1 MSESLRARCRHVVVI
16 GLLLASVAAI
26 GAARLAPSG
35 LERCIDDG
43 VAAGWNGTASE
54 LWVECAEMVTP

>member
-1 MSESLRARCRHVVVI
+1 MTETLRTRCRHAVVI

-35 LERCIDDG
+35 LERCVDD
-43 VAAGWNGTASE
+43 AAPSWNGTASE
-54 LWVECAEMVTP
+54 LWAECAEMVTP